1 MFLSSQDIVGGCAV
15 IKVRV
20 SQCGAQQD
28 SQVALSHILHMKSA
42 GVHYLN
48 FIFEPVACK
57 NAKHIANIKIRK
69 IHCMHDEP
77 EDEIS
82 F

>member
-1 MFLSSQDIVGGCAV
+1 MFLSSQGIVGGCAV

-57 NAKHIANIKIRK
+57 NAKHIANIKKRK
-69 IHCMHDEP
+69 IHRMHDEP
-77 EDEIS
+77 EKEI
-82 F
+82 